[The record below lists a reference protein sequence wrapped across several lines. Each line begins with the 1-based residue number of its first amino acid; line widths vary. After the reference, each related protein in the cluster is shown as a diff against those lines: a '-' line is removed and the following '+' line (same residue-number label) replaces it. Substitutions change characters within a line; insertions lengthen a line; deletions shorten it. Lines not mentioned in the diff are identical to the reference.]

1 MSKRCIEL
9 ALIAA
14 VVAVTLPARGV
25 QAADQWAEA
34 RGRLAR
40 SAAVVPLP
48 AAATPPIRRDD
59 RGDSAREPVALA
71 TPARAT
77 DVAGRSFDVV
87 VIGGSGSGVM
97 AAVRAAREGASV
109 LLVQHNRHIGGMMI
123 NGLMQWDALSGAP
136 RAALFTELL
145 LRIER
150 HYAARFGA
158 GSPDHRAACYSHE
171 QYPAGW
177 VEPHVAEREFN
188 RLVAAEPR
196 ITLLLDRVPVAAE
209 REGRLVGSLTLGL
222 HPAAAEA
229 AAAEPATITVRGT
242 TYIDATYEG
251 DLLPVVG
258 TAYRVGREARAEF
271 DEPHAGK
278 VFTTLAPGPA
288 PRDAYEARLA
298 IRPYNQ
304 RQGPSDPASPHSA
317 DGCIQAYNYRFCVT
331 RDPANRLPVP
341 KPASYDRGD
350 YLNFTRRYIATNGVG
365 PAQKSHCNSPI
376 LPGENHAYPEASWE
390 EREPIIRRHLDFGL
404 GLIWFLQHDESIP
417 EKQRQE
423 FLRWGL
429 PRDEFADNGHVPY
442 EMYVREA
449 RRLVGRHVFTEHDN
463 SAAPGIARPPI
474 QPDAIAVTDW
484 YMDSHACTTDS
495 RPGFPYDGKLILT
508 EQSRP
513 AQVPYRSLL
522 PRDLDNVLVPVCLSA
537 THVAWGAIRLE
548 PVFMQTGEAA
558 GLAAALARRD
568 GVTVG
573 TLPGERLVREL
584 ILRRHL
590 VTFFND
596 LRVQPLGWQ
605 PDAAAPDTVPAA
617 AAEAAADAAA
627 AEIQAAQWFGTLG
640 LFPGY
645 DARLAEPLT
654 AAVETAWEEAIAA
667 AATAA
672 AAGTAF
678 DPTAAARR
686 VAAAEQE
693 QSSED
698 SGTASQTR
706 GEWLEAAWRTI
717 RDGSQ

>member
-1 MSKRCIEL
+1 MSTRSLTL
-9 ALIAA
+9 ALVAT
-14 VVAVTLPARGV
+14 VVVVWLPGAGGH
-25 QAADQWAEA
+25 AADQWAEA
-34 RGRLAR
+34 RARLAR
-40 SAAVVPLP
+40 SAAVMPLP
-48 AAATPPIRRDD
+48 AKAEPAAAAAE
-59 RGDSAREPVALA
+59 GEREAVALA
-71 TPARAT
+71 TPARASE
-77 DVAGRSFDVV
+77 VEGRDFDLVV
-87 VIGGSGSGVM
+87 VGGSGGGVM

-109 LLVQHNRHIGGMMI
+109 LLVQHNRHIGGMMV

-145 LRIER
+145 TRIER
-150 HYAARFGA
+150 HYARQSGV
-158 GSPDHRAACYSHE
+158 GSPDHRAACYTHE
-171 QYPAGW
+171 QYPVSW
-177 VEPHVAEREFN
+177 VEPHVVEREFN

-209 REGRLVGSLTLGL
+209 REGRLIRSLTLGL
-222 HPAAAEA
+222 HPAAA

-278 VFTTLAPGPA
+278 VFTTLVPGPA
-288 PRDAYEARLA
+288 PRDAFEARLA
-298 IRPYNQ
+298 IRPYGD
-304 RQGPSDPASPHSA
+304 RQGPNDPASPHSA

-331 RDPANRLPVP
+331 SDPANRLPVP
-341 KPASYDRGD
+341 KPASYDRGE
-350 YLNFTRRYIATNGVG
+350 YLKFTRRYIATNGRG
-365 PAQKSHCNSPI
+365 QAGKSHCNSPI

-463 SAAPGIARPPI
+463 SPAAGLARPPI

-513 AQVPYRSLL
+513 AQVPYRALL
-522 PRDLDNVLVPVCLSA
+522 PRDLDNVLVPICLSA

-558 GLAAALARRD
+558 GLAAALVRD
-568 GVTVG
+568 GQFTAG
-573 TLPGERLVREL
+573 TLPGQRLVREL
-584 ILRRHL
+584 ILRRQL

-596 LRVQPLGWQ
+596 LRVQPLGWH
-605 PDAAAPDTVPAA
+605 PDAEAPAA
-617 AAEAAADAAA
+617 EPALADAEADADDAR
-627 AEIQAAQWFGTLG
+627 IRAAQWFGTLG

-654 AAVETAWEEAIAA
+654 AAVKTAWEEAVRAA
-667 AATAA
+667 SAAPED
-672 AAGTAF
+672 GQAF

-686 VAAAEQE
+686 VALAEAAPP
-693 QSSED
+693 SAD
-698 SGTASQTR
+698 SPPLGQTR
-706 GEWLEAAWRTI
+706 GAWLEAAWQAAN
-717 RDGSQ
+717 GSGR

>member
-1 MSKRCIEL
+1 MSTRCIEL

-14 VVAVTLPARGV
+14 VVAVTIPAAGV
-25 QAADQWAEA
+25 RAADQWAEA
-34 RGRLAR
+34 RARLAR
-40 SAAVVPLP
+40 AAAVVPLP
-48 AAATPPIRRDD
+48 AAAKPPVE
-59 RGDSAREPVALA
+59 GADSAGEPVALA
-71 TPARAT
+71 TPALAT

-87 VIGGSGSGVM
+87 VVGGSGSGVM

-109 LLVQHNRHIGGMMI
+109 LLVQHNGHIGGFLI
-123 NGLMQWDALSGAP
+123 NGGMQWDALSGAP

-150 HYAARFGA
+150 HYAARFGV

-171 QYPAGW
+171 QYPVAW

-196 ITLLLDRVPVAAE
+196 ITLLLHRVPVAAE
-209 REGRLVGSLTLGL
+209 REGRLIRSLTLGL
-222 HPAAAEA
+222 HPAAA

-278 VFTTLAPGPA
+278 VFTTLVPGPT
-288 PRDAYEARLA
+288 PRDAFEARLA
-298 IRPYNQ
+298 IYPYGD

-317 DGCIQAYNYRFCVT
+317 DGCIQAYNFRFCVT
-331 RDPANRLPVP
+331 SDPANRLPVP
-341 KPASYDRGD
+341 KPASCDRAD

-365 PAQKSHCNSPI
+365 PAEKSHCNSPI

-390 EREPIIRRHLDFGL
+390 EREPIIRRHLDFAL

-558 GLAAALARRD
+558 GLAAALVRD
-568 GVTVG
+568 GQVTAG

-584 ILRRHL
+584 IFRRHL

-596 LRVQPLGWQ
+596 LRAQPLGWQ
-605 PDAAAPDTVPAA
+605 PDAAAPDTLPAA
-617 AAEAAADAAA
+617 NSEAAK
-627 AEIQAAQWFGTLG
+627 IQAAQWFGTLG

-654 AAVETAWEEAIAA
+654 AAVKTAWEEAVQ

-672 AAGTAF
+672 PADGAAF

-698 SGTASQTR
+698 SGTAGQTR
-706 GEWLEAAWRTI
+706 GEWLEAAWQAAG
-717 RDGSQ
+717 RDSPP